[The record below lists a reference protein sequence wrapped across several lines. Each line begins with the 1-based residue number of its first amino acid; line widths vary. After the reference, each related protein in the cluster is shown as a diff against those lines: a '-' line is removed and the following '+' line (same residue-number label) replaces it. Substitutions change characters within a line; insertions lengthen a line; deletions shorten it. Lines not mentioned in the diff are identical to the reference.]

1 MRQRSSRIPA
11 VCVFS
16 VLLVLFASVTAEARN
31 VGTGRGWRS
40 TRYGRDG
47 AEISVEIPRYATAS
61 GDAHLEERN
70 VKPGLG
76 FGFDLMWGISNNIA
90 FEGRMLQSDHETG
103 IKTEQWDINLLE
115 VGPRFTF
122 FTENRFQPFVGGGWA
137 KMTFERDTKYS
148 EGGKFER
155 YTGYAWYASIGLDYI
170 HSSAWSFFLRG
181 DYVKG
186 GYGYASLGYEGES
199 VSPPLK
205 SECAS
210 VSIGLT
216 YRVPMW

>member
-1 MRQRSSRIPA
+1 
-11 VCVFS
+11 
-16 VLLVLFASVTAEARN
+16 
-31 VGTGRGWRS
+31 
-40 TRYGRDG
+40 
-47 AEISVEIPRYATAS
+47 
-61 GDAHLEERN
+61 
-70 VKPGLG
+70 
-76 FGFDLMWGISNNIA
+76 
-90 FEGRMLQSDHETG
+90 
-103 IKTEQWDINLLE
+103 
-115 VGPRFTF
+115 
-122 FTENRFQPFVGGGWA
+122 
-137 KMTFERDTKYS
+137 MTFERDTKYS